1 MQKFTTY
8 VLFILLLTSF
18 AEAQT
23 EDKVS
28 QLVSAENY
36 FSALAKEKG
45 IKKAFLNVS
54 TDQTIIFKPNPISPE
69 KYFKKK
75 SDSLGHLSWQPV
87 YARIS
92 KSGDWGI
99 TSGPSTY
106 KASDT
111 SKTHYGDYLSVWKKN
126 SKGIWKLAI
135 NLGVE
140 HKKPKTTQ
148 AMLFQNPKNE
158 IYLKQRSENRLQQRE
173 DVVFSSDKL
182 MGTVLKAD
190 TKVAL
195 KEFIADESRLLFPG
209 FEPIIG
215 KKAITTFWEKQ
226 GFRIGSEPTK
236 ADRCYSGELAYT
248 YGDASIFQK
257 GLNKKYHYV
266 RIWEVQTGY
275 VWKVIFEVYVLAAQD
290 GPKNDKDK

>member
-1 MQKFTTY
+1 MQKIIAY
-8 VLFILLLTSF
+8 ILLAFVSTTV
-18 AEAQT
+18 AQTQT

-28 QLVSAENY
+28 QLTSAENY
-36 FSALAKEKG
+36 FSALAKKKG
-45 IKKAFLNVS
+45 IKKAFLSVS
-54 TDQTIIFKPNPISPE
+54 SEETIIFKPGPISPE

-87 YARIS
+87 YARIA

-106 KASDT
+106 QASDS
-111 SKTHYGDYLSVWKKN
+111 SKIHYGDYLSVWKKN
-126 SKGIWKLAI
+126 TKGVWKLAI

-140 HKKPKTTQ
+140 HKKPKTTP
-148 AMLFQNPKNE
+148 AMFFKNPNNE
-158 IYLKQRSENRLQQRE
+158 IYLRQRSENRLQQRE

-195 KEFIADESRLLFPG
+195 KEFLADEARLLFPG

-215 KKAITTFWEKQ
+215 KKGITAFWEKHGQ
-226 GFRIGSEPTK
+226 RIGSEPIK
-236 ADRCYSGELAYT
+236 ADRSYSGELAYT
-248 YGDASIFQK
+248 YGNASIVQK

-275 VWKVIFEVYVLAAQD
+275 VWKVIFEVFVAAAE
-290 GPKNDKDK
+290 GN